1 MVVLCG
7 CIKREKAKAFA
18 QDGAHSQVPI
28 IYELQQEGT
37 V

>member
-1 MVVLCG
+1 MVAFCG
-7 CIKREKAKAFA
+7 CIKTEKAKAFA

-28 IYELQQEGT
+28 IYEQQQEGT